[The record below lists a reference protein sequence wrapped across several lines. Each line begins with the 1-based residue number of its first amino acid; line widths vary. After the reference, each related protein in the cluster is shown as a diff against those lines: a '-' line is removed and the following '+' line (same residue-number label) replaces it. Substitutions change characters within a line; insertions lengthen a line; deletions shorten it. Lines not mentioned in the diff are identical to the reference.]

1 MPFMFEKLE
10 VYQRAVNLAV
20 KISDLTDTFPKGKY
34 YLIDQI
40 NRAALSISANLAE
53 GNGRW
58 HKNERKQFFWIA
70 RGSAQECIPI
80 LEVCGRKR
88 LITSEEVEALKNEID
103 IIAKMINGL
112 IRGPEKKPAG

>member
-10 VYQRAVNLAV
+10 VYQKALEVAV
-20 KISDLTDTFPKGKY
+20 KISDHTDTFPKGKY

-70 RGSAQECIPI
+70 RGSAQECIPM
-80 LEVCGRKR
+80 LEVCKRKQ
-88 LITSEEVEALKNEID
+88 LIKPEECESLKEEID
-103 IIAKMINGL
+103 VIAKMINGL
-112 IRGPEKKPAG
+112 VRGLEDHG

>member
-10 VYQRAVNLAV
+10 VYQKALEIAVR
-20 KISDLTDTFPKGKY
+20 ISDHTDAFPKGKY

-40 NRAALSISANLAE
+40 NRAALSVSANLAE

-70 RGSAQECIPI
+70 RGSTQECIPI
-80 LEVCGRKR
+80 LEICKRKQ
-88 LITSEEVEALKNEID
+88 LIDEKECENLKEEID
-103 IIAKMINGL
+103 VIAKMINGL
-112 IRGPEKKPAG
+112 IRGLEN

>member
-10 VYQRAVNLAV
+10 VYQRALDVAV
-20 KISDLTDTFPKGKY
+20 KISDHTDNFPKGKY

-40 NRAALSISANLAE
+40 NRAALSIPANLAE

-70 RGSAQECIPI
+70 RGSAQECVPM
-80 LEVCGRKR
+80 LEICKRKQ
-88 LITSEEVEALKNEID
+88 LIQPEECEVLKEEID

-112 IRGPEKKPAG
+112 IRGLEKE